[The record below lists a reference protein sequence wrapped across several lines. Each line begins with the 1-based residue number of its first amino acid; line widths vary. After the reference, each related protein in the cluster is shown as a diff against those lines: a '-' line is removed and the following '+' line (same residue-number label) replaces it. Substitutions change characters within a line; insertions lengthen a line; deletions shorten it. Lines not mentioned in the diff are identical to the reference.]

1 VTKQA
6 FLPFQ
11 RVAAILSDVYTCA
24 VQEGKPREIVEA
36 LAAAMNLA
44 IRFSLPGESRVPKH
58 EALAI
63 AVILEACEAMGFDS
77 RSTEQAAQYLRGV
90 VDA

>member
-1 VTKQA
+1 MKTA

-11 RVAAILSDVYTCA
+11 RVAAIIIDVHAFA
-24 VQEGKPREIVEA
+24 VQSGQGDSVVEA

-44 IRFSLPGESRVPKH
+44 IRFGLPDESRCPKH

-63 AVILEACEAMGFDS
+63 AVILEACEAMGFND
-77 RSTEQAAQYLRGV
+77 RSLQGAAQYMRGV
-90 VDA
+90 IDA

>member
-1 VTKQA
+1 MKTA

-11 RVAAILSDVYTCA
+11 RVAPILSDVHTFA
-24 VQEGKPREIVEA
+24 VKSGQGDSVIEA

-44 IRFSLPGESRVPKH
+44 IRFSIPGESRCPKH

-63 AVILEACEAMGFDS
+63 AVILEACEAMGFND
-77 RSTEQAAQYLRGV
+77 RSLQGAAQYMRGV
-90 VDA
+90 ADA